1 MHTKGL
7 KWGHNAWNRHEM
19 KTLCMVC
26 LSLYLCVC
34 VSGCVCLCVG
44 AFCNHWYGL
53 FFPGFPPDVA
63 FFSMVW
69 RTHWCGVQLHI
80 NVAFKMISSSCLVL
94 SQILEVVSHNK
105 STPQP
110 VFWDTKVMNFEF
122 RVCWENTQQAQLVA
136 TQWRP
141 LQCFVVAY
149 CVYNTNTPQS
159 MILWHTV
166 LKTHIFAA
174 YSSVCAAPS
183 RKMKN

>member
-159 MILWHTV
+159 NFVAYCAQNTHFCGILKCMCCT
-166 LKTHIFAA
+166 KQE
-174 YSSVCAAPS
+174 
-183 RKMKN
+183 N